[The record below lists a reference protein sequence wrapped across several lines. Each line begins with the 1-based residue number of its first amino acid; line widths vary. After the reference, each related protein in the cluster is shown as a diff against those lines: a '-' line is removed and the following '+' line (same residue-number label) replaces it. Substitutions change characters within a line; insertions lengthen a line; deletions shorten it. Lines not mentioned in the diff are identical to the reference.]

1 MVFPKTSATTL
12 IFFII
17 IAATYVL
24 FLSLHLKVQIK
35 HLDKHISIPCLLK
48 NFSTYISNTHALIL
62 HLLPF

>member
-12 IFFII
+12 IFFT

-24 FLSLHLKVQIK
+24 SLSLHLKDQIK
-35 HLDKHISIPCLLK
+35 HPHKHISIPCLLK
-48 NFSTYISNTHALIL
+48 NFSTYISNTHALLL